1 MQHGL
6 MRQGYNSREYYA
18 RNNELVQIYL
28 YIDRLLDSSLPQ
40 DLLKTYHDQV
50 CLHTRTMAKL
60 HLLIF
65 GSITMRMSIRIP
77 QILVPHRQIP

>member
-1 MQHGL
+1 M
-6 MRQGYNSREYYA
+6 GYSREYYE

-50 CLHTRTMAKL
+50 CLFTYTMSK
-60 HLLIF
+60 IRQTPTNF
-65 GSITMRMSIRIP
+65 GSITMRMSILTLHILALR
-77 QILVPHRQIP
+77 LVP